1 MSKKKNHLPRRIWY
15 GPDKL
20 KAAYLAGE
28 GRSAHEISQLIGG
41 TTPQRVRAML
51 SDHGI
56 TLTRGVGE
64 DILTVRWK
72 EGDRDRLDKA
82 AARFDRPPDEV
93 AALLLR
99 KLLLENPDKI
109 DGMIHELDVI

>member
-20 KAAYLAGE
+20 KAAFLAGE
-28 GRSAHEISQLIGG
+28 GKSAHEISQLIGG
-41 TTPQRVRAML
+41 TTQQRVRAML

-56 TLTRGVGE
+56 SLTRGVGE

-72 EGDRDRLDKA
+72 EGDRDRLDA
-82 AARFDRPPDEV
+82 VAARLDRPAADV

-99 KLLLENPDKI
+99 KLLVESPDKI